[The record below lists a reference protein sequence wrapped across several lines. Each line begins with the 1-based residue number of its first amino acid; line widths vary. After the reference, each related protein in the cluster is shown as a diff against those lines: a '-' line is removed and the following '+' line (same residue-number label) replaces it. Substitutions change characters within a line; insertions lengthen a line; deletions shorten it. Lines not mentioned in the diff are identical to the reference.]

1 LHDADDTSAAKLII
15 KLLQITNVLWI
26 NLSICSYLLILNRG
40 DVQEYSFYS
49 SRFPKEDLFTFFA
62 KEKKLPADIVFT
74 LILPFR
80 PASYART

>member
-1 LHDADDTSAAKLII
+1 MHDPDDTRICMMQIHKNKSAAKLI
-15 KLLQITNVLWI
+15 KLLKITNALWI
-26 NLSICSYLLILNRG
+26 NLSICSTVSVL
-40 DVQEYSFYS
+40 QEFLK
-49 SRFPKEDLFTFFA
+49 RNLFTFFA